1 MGRGKIRFLA
11 DENIAPKVV
20 LALRSRGYDV
30 SDVKELR
37 LSGLTDPKV
46 LQLANR
52 AQRVVLT
59 HDRDFAHALFHPPL
73 HHCGI
78 LIVRLSNQTPDPVAE
93 RLLAVLQPRIL
104 KRLKRSVVLVT
115 DETVL
120 LVH

>member
-37 LSGLTDPKV
+37 LS
-46 LQLANR
+46 
-52 AQRVVLT
+52 
-59 HDRDFAHALFHPPL
+59 
-73 HHCGI
+73 
-78 LIVRLSNQTPDPVAE
+78 NQTPGPVAE

>member
-30 SDVKELR
+30 SDVKEL
-37 LSGLTDPKV
+37 
-46 LQLANR
+46 
-52 AQRVVLT
+52 
-59 HDRDFAHALFHPPL
+59 
-73 HHCGI
+73 
-78 LIVRLSNQTPDPVAE
+78 RLSNQTPDPVAE

>member
-1 MGRGKIRFLA
+1 MGRGKICFLA

-20 LALRSRGYDV
+20 FALRSRGYDV

-37 LSGLTDPKV
+37 LSGLTDQKV

-59 HDRDFAHALFHPPL
+59 HDRDFAHALFQPPFQ
-73 HHCGI
+73 HCGI
-78 LIVRLSNQTPDPVAE
+78 LIVRLSNQTPGPVAE
-93 RLLAVLQPRIL
+93 RLMAVLQPRIL

-120 LVH
+120 RVH